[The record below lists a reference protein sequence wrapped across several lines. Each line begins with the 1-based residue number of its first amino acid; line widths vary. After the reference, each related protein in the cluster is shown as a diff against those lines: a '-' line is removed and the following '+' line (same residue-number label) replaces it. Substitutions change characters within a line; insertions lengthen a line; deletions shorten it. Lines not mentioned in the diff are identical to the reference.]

1 MELPESIIEAAI
13 LSVLT
18 PSEIRK
24 MAESAIRQNLGLVTI
39 TEAKAL
45 LKIGINQARALPIPR
60 VMLAD
65 KKIRFA
71 AEDLKTYI
79 RNNTETK

>member
-1 MELPESIIEAAI
+1 MELPESIVKEAV

-18 PSEIRK
+18 PEEIRK
-24 MAESAIRQNLGLVTI
+24 MAENAIRQNLGLVTV

-45 LKIGINQARALPIPR
+45 LKIGINQARALPVPR
-60 VMLAD
+60 VMLSD
-65 KKIRFA
+65 RKIRFR

-79 RNNTETK
+79 RNNTEQ

>member
-1 MELPESIIEAAI
+1 MDIPENIVKAAI

-18 PSEIRK
+18 PEEIRR
-24 MAESAIRQNLGLVTI
+24 MADSAIRQNLGLVTVS
-39 TEAKAL
+39 EARAL
-45 LKIGINQARALPIPR
+45 LKIGINQARALPLPR

-65 KKIRFA
+65 KKIRYA

-79 RNNTETK
+79 RNNTESK